1 MLAPQGSCDQGP
13 ARSALRSYSSPWPAG
28 PNQMAVTAE
37 QRTGERGAIHAD
49 VVRTSVLLPAYNEGA
64 ALPHVLTELGEYLDS
79 SYEVLVV
86 DDGST
91 DDTADVVREYPVR
104 LVQHNSNRGK
114 GVAIRTGIAEAQGEN
129 VVIMDA
135 DATYPVPAIKELVD
149 LLDENDL
156 VRGIRESDTDSMPRV
171 NRFGNWLF
179 NKLLAISH
187 GLEGSDQL
195 TGLYAMRRS
204 EAVRL
209 GTEARGFDIETE
221 IGIKAKARGL
231 REATIPI
238 SYLPRVGE
246 KKLSPWKDGL
256 RILGRVIVL
265 LLIYNPTLTFIVP
278 GLVLM
283 AISVTGAI
291 LLSSGPITTSYLG
304 LSIHSFIVA
313 ALGVLAAF
321 QLVIFGVAA
330 ALYGVE
336 AGKQPPRWLR
346 QIITVR
352 FRLGVGALGSLL
364 MLASFAKLIDLT
376 IEWAGNNIFT
386 DTRALVLA
394 TSFLVLGLQMLSAAL
409 FISIF
414 SGRIGRLAER
424 RATEHVSG

>member
-1 MLAPQGSCDQGP
+1 
-13 ARSALRSYSSPWPAG
+13 
-28 PNQMAVTAE
+28 MAVTAS
-37 QRTGERGAIHAD
+37 QRTGDQRTASAD
-49 VVRTSVLLPAYNEGA
+49 GIRTTVLLPAYNEGA
-64 ALPHVLTELGEYLDS
+64 ALPHVLTELGEYLDQ

-91 DDTADVVREYPVR
+91 DDTAEVAERYPVR
-104 LVQHNSNRGK
+104 LVKHKDNRGK

-135 DATYPVPAIKELVD
+135 DATYPVPAIKEMVA
-149 LLDENDL
+149 LLDDHDL
-156 VRGIRESDTDSMPRV
+156 VRGIRESEPESMPIV

-187 GLEGSDQL
+187 GLEGADQL
-195 TGLYAMRRS
+195 TGLYAIRRS

-209 GTEARGFDIETE
+209 ATEARGFDIETE

-231 REATIPI
+231 REAEIPI
-238 SYLPRVGE
+238 SYLPRMGE

-265 LLIYNPTLTFIVP
+265 LLIYNPTLSFIVP
-278 GLVLM
+278 GLTLM
-283 AISVTGAI
+283 AVTITGAV
-291 LLSSGPITTSYLG
+291 LLSNGPVVTSYLG
-304 LSIHSFIVA
+304 LNIHSFIVA

-321 QLVIFGVAA
+321 QLTIFGVAA

-336 AGKQPPRWLR
+336 AGKRPPWWLLR
-346 QIITVR
+346 VISVR
-352 FRLGVGALGSLL
+352 FRLGVAGLGMLL
-364 MLASFAKLIDLT
+364 MVGSIAKLIQLT
-376 IEWAGNNIFT
+376 IQWAGNNIFT
-386 DTRALVLA
+386 DTRALVLS

-414 SGRIGRLAER
+414 SGRISRLAEVETTR
-424 RATEHVSG
+424 R

>member
-1 MLAPQGSCDQGP
+1 MPI
-13 ARSALRSYSSPWPAG
+13 
-28 PNQMAVTAE
+28 TADK
-37 QRTGERGAIHAD
+37 RTGDERAASAD
-49 VVRTSVLLPAYNEGA
+49 GVRTTVVLPAFNEGA
-64 ALPHVLTELGEYLDS
+64 ALPHVLEELGEYLDR

-91 DDTADVVREYPVR
+91 DDTADVAERYPVR
-104 LVQHNSNRGK
+104 LVKHPSNRGK

-135 DATYPVPAIKELVD
+135 DATYPVPAIKDLVD

-156 VRGIRESDTDSMPRV
+156 VRGIRESEPESMPIV

-187 GLEGSDQL
+187 GLEGTDHLS
-195 TGLYAMRRS
+195 GLYALRRS
-204 EAVRL
+204 AAVRL

-246 KKLSPWKDGL
+246 KKLSAWRDGL

-278 GLVLM
+278 GLALM
-283 AISVTGAI
+283 AVSITGAI
-291 LLSSGPITTSYLG
+291 LLSNGPVVTSYLG
-304 LSIHSFIVA
+304 LNIHSFIVA

-321 QLVIFGVAA
+321 QLTIFGVAA

-336 AGKQPPRWLR
+336 AGKRPPGWLLR
-346 QIITVR
+346 VISVR
-352 FRLGVGALGSLL
+352 FRLAVAGLGMLL
-364 MLASFAKLIDLT
+364 MVGSFAKLIQLT
-376 IEWAGNNIFT
+376 VQWAGNNVFT
-386 DTRALVLA
+386 DTRALVLS

-414 SGRIGRLAER
+414 SGRISRLAELDAPPR
-424 RATEHVSG
+424 

>member
-1 MLAPQGSCDQGP
+1 MWVPILPMP
-13 ARSALRSYSSPWPAG
+13 
-28 PNQMAVTAE
+28 MAVTASKRAGDE
-37 QRTGERGAIHAD
+37 GAASAD
-49 VVRTSVLLPAYNEGA
+49 VIRTTVVLPAYNEGA
-64 ALPHVLTELGEYLDS
+64 ALPHVLDELGQYLDQ

-86 DDGST
+86 DDGSN
-91 DDTADVVREYPVR
+91 DDTADVAERYPVR
-104 LVQHNSNRGK
+104 LIKHKTNRGK

-135 DATYPVPAIKELVD
+135 DATYPVPAIKEMVE

-156 VRGIRESDTDSMPRV
+156 VRGIRESEPESMPVV
-171 NRFGNWLF
+171 NRIGNWLF

-187 GLEGSDQL
+187 GLEGADQL
-195 TGLYAMRRS
+195 TGLYAIRRS

-231 REATIPI
+231 REAEIPI

-278 GLVLM
+278 GLTLM
-283 AISVTGAI
+283 ALSITGAI

-304 LSIHSFIVA
+304 LNIHSFIVA

-321 QLVIFGVAA
+321 QLTIFGVAA

-336 AGKQPPRWLR
+336 AGKEPPKWLLR
-346 QIITVR
+346 IVSVR
-352 FRLGVGALGSLL
+352 FRLGFAALGGLL
-364 MLASFAKLIDLT
+364 MVGSFAKLVQLT
-376 IEWAGNNIFT
+376 IQWAGNNVFT
-386 DTRALVLA
+386 DTRALVLS

-414 SGRIGRLAER
+414 SGRISRLAEEGSSNWSR
-424 RATEHVSG
+424 S

>member
-1 MLAPQGSCDQGP
+1 
-13 ARSALRSYSSPWPAG
+13 
-28 PNQMAVTAE
+28 MAVTAS
-37 QRTGERGAIHAD
+37 QRRGDESTASAD
-49 VVRTSVLLPAYNEGA
+49 SVRTTVVLPAYNEGA
-64 ALPHVLTELGEYLDS
+64 ALPHVLDELREYLDE

-91 DDTADVVREYPVR
+91 DDTADVINRYPVR
-104 LVQHNSNRGK
+104 FVQHSSNRGK
-114 GVAIRTGIAEAQGEN
+114 GVAIRSGIAEAQGEN

-135 DATYPVPAIKELVD
+135 DATYPVPAIKDMVD

-156 VRGIRESDTDSMPRV
+156 VRGIRESEPESMPVV
-171 NRFGNWLF
+171 NRFGNWLI
-179 NKLLAISH
+179 NRLLAISH

-195 TGLYAMRRS
+195 TGLYAIRRS
-204 EAVRL
+204 EAIRL

-246 KKLSPWKDGL
+246 KKLSPWRDGL

-278 GLVLM
+278 GLALM
-283 AISVTGAI
+283 ALSITGAI
-291 LLSSGPITTSYLG
+291 LLSSGPVGISYLG
-304 LSIHSFIVA
+304 LNIHSFIVA

-336 AGKQPPRWLR
+336 AGKRPPWWLLR
-346 QIITVR
+346 VISVR
-352 FRLGVGALGSLL
+352 FRLGMASLGMLLMFGSLG
-364 MLASFAKLIDLT
+364 KLIQLT
-376 IEWAGNNIFT
+376 IQWAGNNIFT

-424 RATEHVSG
+424 RATEHVSR

>member
-1 MLAPQGSCDQGP
+1 MP
-13 ARSALRSYSSPWPAG
+13 ATASKTESAARAS
-28 PNQMAVTAE
+28 
-37 QRTGERGAIHAD
+37 AD
-49 VVRTSVLLPAYNEGA
+49 GVRTTVVLPAYNEGA
-64 ALPHVLTELGEYLDS
+64 ALPHVLDELGEYLDG

-91 DDTADVVREYPVR
+91 DDTAAVAERYPVR
-104 LVQHNSNRGK
+104 LIQHPANSGK
-114 GVAIRTGIAEAQGEN
+114 GVAIRTGIAEANGEN
-129 VVIMDA
+129 IVIMDA
-135 DATYPVPAIKELVD
+135 DATYPVPAIKEMVE
-149 LLDENDL
+149 LLDEHDL
-156 VRGIRESDTDSMPRV
+156 VRGVREPGTESMPLV

-187 GLEGSDQL
+187 GLEGSDHL
-195 TGLYAMRRS
+195 SGLYAMRRS

-221 IGIKAKARGL
+221 IGIKARARGL

-265 LLIYNPTLTFIVP
+265 LLIYNPTATFIVP
-278 GLVLM
+278 GLTLLAVTVSGAVLL
-283 AISVTGAI
+283 AI
-291 LLSSGPITTSYLG
+291 LGPVHAFFLG
-304 LSIHSFIVA
+304 LDINSFIVV
-313 ALGVLAAF
+313 ALLILASF

-336 AGKQPPRWLR
+336 AGKPPPGWLLR
-346 QIITVR
+346 VISVR
-352 FRLGVGALGSLL
+352 FRLGMAGLGLLLMVGAL
-364 MLASFAKLIDLT
+364 AKLVQLT
-376 IEWAGNNIFT
+376 IQWAGNNVFT

-394 TSFLVLGLQMLSAAL
+394 TSILVLGLQMLSASL

-414 SGRIGRLAER
+414 SGRISRLAEVLPER
-424 RATEHVSG
+424 S

>member
-1 MLAPQGSCDQGP
+1 MPITADRRTEEPS
-13 ARSALRSYSSPWPAG
+13 RVSADG
-28 PNQMAVTAE
+28 
-37 QRTGERGAIHAD
+37 
-49 VVRTSVLLPAYNEGA
+49 VRTTVVLPAYNEGA
-64 ALPHVLTELGEYLDS
+64 ALPHVLAELGEYLDP

-91 DDTADVVREYPVR
+91 DDTADVAERYPVR
-104 LVQHNSNRGK
+104 LVQHGSNRGK
-114 GVAIRTGIAEAQGEN
+114 GVAIRTGISEAHGDN

-135 DATYPVPAIKELVD
+135 DATYPVPAIKEMVD
-149 LLDENDL
+149 LLEDHDL
-156 VRGIRESDTDSMPRV
+156 VRGIRESEDSMPAV
-171 NRFGNWLF
+171 NRVGNWIF

-187 GLEGSDQL
+187 GLEGTDHLS
-195 TGLYAMRRS
+195 GLYAIRRS
-204 EAVRL
+204 AAVRL

-221 IGIKAKARGL
+221 IGIKARTRGL

-278 GLVLM
+278 GLTLM
-283 AISVTGAI
+283 VVTITGAV
-291 LLSSGPITTSYLG
+291 LLAIIGPVHTFFLG
-304 LSIHSFIVA
+304 LDINSFIVT

-336 AGKQPPRWLR
+336 AGKPPPQWLLR
-346 QIITVR
+346 VISVR
-352 FRLGVGALGSLL
+352 FRLGVAGLGLVLMAGSL
-364 MLASFAKLIDLT
+364 AKLTQLT
-376 IEWAGNNIFT
+376 IQWAGNNIFT
-386 DTRALVLA
+386 DTRALVLS
-394 TSFLVLGLQMLSAAL
+394 TTFLVLGLQMLSAAL

-414 SGRIGRLAER
+414 SGRISRLVEEDNAER
-424 RATEHVSG
+424 SGVA

>member
-1 MLAPQGSCDQGP
+1 MPLTADRRTTEPE
-13 ARSALRSYSSPWPAG
+13 RVSADG
-28 PNQMAVTAE
+28 
-37 QRTGERGAIHAD
+37 
-49 VVRTSVLLPAYNEGA
+49 VRTTVVLPAYNEGA
-64 ALPHVLTELGEYLDS
+64 ALPHVLDELGEYLDR
-79 SYEVLVV
+79 SYEVLVI

-91 DDTADVVREYPVR
+91 DDTADVAGRYPVR
-104 LVQHNSNRGK
+104 LVQHVSNRGK

-135 DATYPVPAIKELVD
+135 DATYPVPAIKEMVE
-149 LLDENDL
+149 LLDDHDL
-156 VRGIRESDTDSMPRV
+156 VRGVRESEPESMPVV
-171 NRFGNWLF
+171 NRVGNWFF
-179 NKLLAISH
+179 NKLLSISH
-187 GLEGSDQL
+187 GLEGTDHL

-204 EAVRL
+204 EAVKL

-231 REATIPI
+231 REAEIPI

-283 AISVTGAI
+283 AITISGAVI
-291 LLSSGPITTSYLG
+291 LSDGPVHTSYLG
-304 LSIHSFIVA
+304 LNIHSFIVA

-336 AGKQPPRWLR
+336 AGKEPPRWLR
-346 QIITVR
+346 RVISVR
-352 FRLGVGALGSLL
+352 FRLTVGLLGLVLMLGSL
-364 MLASFAKLIDLT
+364 AKLIQLT
-376 IEWAGNNIFT
+376 IQWAGNNVFT
-386 DTRALVLA
+386 DTRGLVLT
-394 TSFLVLGLQMLSAAL
+394 TSFLVLGLQVISAVL

-414 SGRIGRLAER
+414 SGRLSRLVEEDA
-424 RATEHVSG
+424 ATKSGAS

>member
-1 MLAPQGSCDQGP
+1 
-13 ARSALRSYSSPWPAG
+13 
-28 PNQMAVTAE
+28 MAVTTT
-37 QRTGERGAIHAD
+37 QRERDESAPAD
-49 VVRTSVLLPAYNEGA
+49 GIVTTVVLPAFNEGA
-64 ALPHVLTELGEYLDS
+64 ALPHVLDELGRYLDET
-79 SYEVLVV
+79 YEVLVV

-91 DDTADVVREYPVR
+91 DDTATVAGRYPVR
-104 LVQHNSNRGK
+104 LLQHPSNRGK
-114 GVAIRTGIAEAQGEN
+114 GVAIRTGIAEAAGEN

-135 DATYPVPAIKELVD
+135 DATYPVPAIKDMVEL
-149 LLDENDL
+149 LEENDL
-156 VRGIRESDTDSMPRV
+156 VRGIRESEPESMPLV

-187 GLEGSDQL
+187 GLEGTDHL
-195 TGLYAMRRS
+195 TGLYAIRRS

-231 REATIPI
+231 RQATVPI

-265 LLIYNPTLTFIVP
+265 LLIYNPTLSFIVP

-283 AISVTGAI
+283 GVTVSGAI
-291 LLSSGPITTSYLG
+291 VLAITGPVKTFFLG
-304 LSIHSFIVA
+304 LDINSFIVV
-313 ALGVLAAF
+313 ALGMLAAF

-336 AGKQPPRWLR
+336 AGKEPPRWLLR
-346 QIITVR
+346 VISVR
-352 FRLGVGALGSLL
+352 FRLGVAGLGMALMVG
-364 MLASFAKLIDLT
+364 SFAKLVQLT
-376 IEWAGNNIFT
+376 VQWAGSNAFS
-386 DTRALVLA
+386 DTRALVLS
-394 TSFLVLGLQMLSAAL
+394 TTFLVLGLQMLSAAL

-414 SGRIGRLAER
+414 SGRISRLAELDVGR
-424 RATEHVSG
+424 R

>member
-1 MLAPQGSCDQGP
+1 
-13 ARSALRSYSSPWPAG
+13 
-28 PNQMAVTAE
+28 MAVTTS
-37 QRTGERGAIHAD
+37 QRTGDEGAASAGH
-49 VVRTSVLLPAYNEGA
+49 VRTTVVLPAYNEGA
-64 ALPHVLTELGEYLDS
+64 ALPHVLDELGEYLDDT
-79 SYEVLVV
+79 YEVLVV
-86 DDGST
+86 DDGSS
-91 DDTADVVREYPVR
+91 DDTAEVAHRYPVR
-104 LVQHNSNRGK
+104 LVQHASNRGK

-135 DATYPVPAIKELVD
+135 DATYPVPAIKDMVELLGD
-149 LLDENDL
+149 HDL
-156 VRGIRESDTDSMPRV
+156 VRGIRESKPESMPLV

-187 GLEGSDQL
+187 GLEGTDHL

-221 IGIKAKARGL
+221 IGIRAKARGL
-231 REATIPI
+231 REAEIPI

-265 LLIYNPTLTFIVP
+265 LVIYNPTLTFIVP
-278 GLVLM
+278 GLLLM

-291 LLSSGPITTSYLG
+291 ALSNGPVHGFFLG
-304 LSIHSFIVA
+304 LDIHSFIVA

-321 QLVIFGVAA
+321 QLAIFGVAA

-336 AGKQPPRWLR
+336 AGKPPPWWLLR
-346 QIITVR
+346 VISVR
-352 FRLGVGALGSLL
+352 FRLAVGVLGLLLMAGSL
-364 MLASFAKLIDLT
+364 AKLIQLT
-376 IEWAGNNIFT
+376 IHWAGDNPFT
-386 DTRALVLA
+386 DTRALVLS
-394 TSFLVLGLQMLSAAL
+394 TSFLVLGLQIISAVL

-414 SGRIGRLAER
+414 SGRISRLAEEGSTNWSR
-424 RATEHVSG
+424 S

>member
-1 MLAPQGSCDQGP
+1 MPI
-13 ARSALRSYSSPWPAG
+13 
-28 PNQMAVTAE
+28 TADRQTE
-37 QRTGERGAIHAD
+37 QPRRANAD
-49 VVRTSVLLPAYNEGA
+49 SVRTSVVLPAFNEGA
-64 ALPHVLTELGEYLDS
+64 ALPHVLDELGEYLDS
-79 SYEVLVV
+79 SYEVLVI

-91 DDTADVVREYPVR
+91 DDTTDVAERYPVR
-104 LVQHNSNRGK
+104 LVRHGSNRGK

-135 DATYPVPAIKELVD
+135 DATYPVPAIKEMVE
-149 LLDENDL
+149 LLEDHDL
-156 VRGIRESDTDSMPRV
+156 VRGVRESEPESMPFV
-171 NRFGNWLF
+171 NRVGNWLF
-179 NKLLAISH
+179 NKLLTISH
-187 GLEGSDQL
+187 GLEGADQL

-204 EAVRL
+204 EAVKL

-231 REATIPI
+231 REAEIPI

-283 AISVTGAI
+283 AITLSGAA
-291 LLSSGPITTSYLG
+291 LLSDGPVHTSYLG
-304 LSIHSFIVA
+304 LNIHSFIVA

-336 AGKQPPRWLR
+336 AGKEPPRWLR
-346 QIITVR
+346 RVISVR
-352 FRLGVGALGSLL
+352 FRLAVGLIGLVLMLGSL
-364 MLASFAKLIDLT
+364 AKLTQLSIQ
-376 IEWAGNNIFT
+376 WAGNNVFT
-386 DTRALVLA
+386 DTRGLVLT
-394 TSFLVLGLQMLSAAL
+394 TSFLVLGLQVISAVL

-414 SGRIGRLAER
+414 SGRLSRMLEEDA
-424 RATEHVSG
+424 ATKSGAS

>member
-1 MLAPQGSCDQGP
+1 MPLTADRETEKRPR
-13 ARSALRSYSSPWPAG
+13 ASADS
-28 PNQMAVTAE
+28 
-37 QRTGERGAIHAD
+37 
-49 VVRTSVLLPAYNEGA
+49 VRTTVVLPAYNEGA
-64 ALPHVLTELGEYLDS
+64 ALPHVLDELGEYLDS

-91 DDTADVVREYPVR
+91 DNTADVAERYPVR
-104 LVQHNSNRGK
+104 LVQHASNRGK
-114 GVAIRTGIAEAQGEN
+114 GVAIRTGITQAQGEN

-135 DATYPVPAIKELVD
+135 DATYPVPAIKEMVE
-149 LLDENDL
+149 LLDDHDL
-156 VRGIRESDTDSMPRV
+156 VRGVRESEPESMPGV
-171 NRFGNWLF
+171 NRVGNWLF

-187 GLEGSDQL
+187 GLEGTDHLS
-195 TGLYAMRRS
+195 GLYAIRRS

-231 REATIPI
+231 REAEIPI

-283 AISVTGAI
+283 AITVTGAI
-291 LLSSGPITTSYLG
+291 VLSDGPVQTSYLG
-304 LSIHSFIVA
+304 LNIHTFIVA

-336 AGKQPPRWLR
+336 AGKDPPRWLR
-346 QIITVR
+346 RVISVR
-352 FRLGVGALGSLL
+352 FRLAVGLLGLVLMLGSL
-364 MLASFAKLIDLT
+364 AKLIQLT
-376 IEWAGNNIFT
+376 IQWAGNNVFT
-386 DTRALVLA
+386 DTRGLVLT
-394 TSFLVLGLQMLSAAL
+394 TSFLVLGLQVISAVL

-414 SGRIGRLAER
+414 SGRLSRMIEEDAAEKR
-424 RATEHVSG
+424 GAG

>member
-1 MLAPQGSCDQGP
+1 
-13 ARSALRSYSSPWPAG
+13 
-28 PNQMAVTAE
+28 MAVTAT
-37 QRTGERGAIHAD
+37 QRRGDESTASAD
-49 VVRTSVLLPAYNEGA
+49 GVRTTVVLPAYNEGA
-64 ALPHVLTELGEYLDS
+64 ALPHVLDELGEYLDG

-91 DDTADVVREYPVR
+91 DDTADVAERYPVR
-104 LVQHNSNRGK
+104 LVKHRENRGK
-114 GVAIRTGIAEAQGEN
+114 GVAIRSGIAEAQGEN

-135 DATYPVPAIKELVD
+135 DATYPVPAIKDMVD

-156 VRGIRESDTDSMPRV
+156 VRGIRESETDSMPAV

-179 NKLLAISH
+179 NRLLAISH

-195 TGLYAMRRS
+195 TGLYAIRRS
-204 EAVRL
+204 EAIRL

-246 KKLSPWKDGL
+246 KKLSPWRDGL

-278 GLVLM
+278 GLALM
-283 AISVTGAI
+283 AVSITGAI
-291 LLSSGPITTSYLG
+291 LLSSGPVGISYLG

-336 AGKQPPRWLR
+336 AGKRPPWWLLR
-346 QIITVR
+346 VISVR
-352 FRLGVGALGSLL
+352 FRLLMASLGVLLMVGSL
-364 MLASFAKLIDLT
+364 AKLVQLT
-376 IEWAGNNIFT
+376 VQWAGNNIFT

-424 RATEHVSG
+424 RAAERTYG

>member
-1 MLAPQGSCDQGP
+1 MPITADRQTEQPRR
-13 ARSALRSYSSPWPAG
+13 ASADG
-28 PNQMAVTAE
+28 
-37 QRTGERGAIHAD
+37 
-49 VVRTSVLLPAYNEGA
+49 VRTSVVLPAFNEGA
-64 ALPHVLTELGEYLDS
+64 ALPHVLDELGEYLDS
-79 SYEVLVV
+79 SYEVLVI

-91 DDTADVVREYPVR
+91 DDTTDVAERYPVR
-104 LVQHNSNRGK
+104 LVRHGSNRGK

-135 DATYPVPAIKELVD
+135 DATYPVPAIKEMVE
-149 LLDENDL
+149 LLDDHDL
-156 VRGIRESDTDSMPRV
+156 VRGVRESEPESMPFV
-171 NRFGNWLF
+171 NRVGNWLF
-179 NKLLAISH
+179 NKLLTISH
-187 GLEGSDQL
+187 GLEGADQL

-204 EAVRL
+204 EAVKL

-231 REATIPI
+231 REAEIPI

-283 AISVTGAI
+283 AITLSGAA
-291 LLSSGPITTSYLG
+291 LLSDGPVHTSYLG
-304 LSIHSFIVA
+304 LNIHSFIVA

-336 AGKQPPRWLR
+336 AGKEPPRWLR
-346 QIITVR
+346 RVISVR
-352 FRLGVGALGSLL
+352 FRLAVGLIGLVLMLGSL
-364 MLASFAKLIDLT
+364 AKLTQLSIQ
-376 IEWAGNNIFT
+376 WAGNNVFT
-386 DTRALVLA
+386 DTRGLVLT
-394 TSFLVLGLQMLSAAL
+394 TSFLVLGLQVISAVL

-414 SGRIGRLAER
+414 SGRLSRMLEEDA
-424 RATEHVSG
+424 ATKSGAS

>member
-1 MLAPQGSCDQGP
+1 
-13 ARSALRSYSSPWPAG
+13 
-28 PNQMAVTAE
+28 MAVTAS
-37 QRTGERGAIHAD
+37 QRAGDEGAAGTGVIRTT
-49 VVRTSVLLPAYNEGA
+49 VVLPAYNEGA
-64 ALPHVLTELGEYLDS
+64 ALPHVLTELGEYLDQ
-79 SYEVLVV
+79 SYEVVVV

-91 DDTADVVREYPVR
+91 DDTAAVAERYPVR
-104 LVQHNSNRGK
+104 LIKHKSNSGK
-114 GVAIRTGIAEAQGEN
+114 GVAIRTGISEARGEN

-135 DATYPVPAIKELVD
+135 DATYPVPAIKEMVD

-156 VRGIRESDTDSMPRV
+156 VRGIRESEPESMPLV

-187 GLEGSDQL
+187 GLEGADQL
-195 TGLYAMRRS
+195 TGLYAIRRS
-204 EAVRL
+204 EAERL

-231 REATIPI
+231 REAEIPI

-265 LLIYNPTLTFIVP
+265 LLIYNPTVTFIVP
-278 GLVLM
+278 GLTLM
-283 AISVTGAI
+283 AVSIAGAI

-304 LSIHSFIVA
+304 LNIHSFIVA

-321 QLVIFGVAA
+321 QLTIFGVAA

-336 AGKQPPRWLR
+336 AGKPPPRWLLR
-346 QIITVR
+346 IISVR
-352 FRLGVGALGSLL
+352 FRLGVAALGALL
-364 MLASFAKLIDLT
+364 MVGSFAKLVQLT
-376 IEWAGNNIFT
+376 IQWAGNNVFT
-386 DTRALVLA
+386 DTRALVLS

-414 SGRIGRLAER
+414 SGRISRLAEEGSAHWSR
-424 RATEHVSG
+424 S

>member
-1 MLAPQGSCDQGP
+1 MPIAADRQQEEPRR
-13 ARSALRSYSSPWPAG
+13 ASADG
-28 PNQMAVTAE
+28 
-37 QRTGERGAIHAD
+37 
-49 VVRTSVLLPAYNEGA
+49 VRTTVVLPAYNEGA
-64 ALPHVLTELGEYLDS
+64 ALPHVLDELGEYLDR

-91 DDTADVVREYPVR
+91 DDTADVAERYPVR
-104 LVQHNSNRGK
+104 LVQHASNRGK
-114 GVAIRTGIAEAQGEN
+114 GVAIRTGITEAQGQN

-135 DATYPVPAIKELVD
+135 DATYPVPAIKEMVE
-149 LLDENDL
+149 LLDDHDL
-156 VRGIRESDTDSMPRV
+156 VRGVRESEPESMPFV
-171 NRFGNWLF
+171 NRMGNWLF

-187 GLEGSDQL
+187 GLEGTDHLS
-195 TGLYAMRRS
+195 GLYAMRRS

-231 REATIPI
+231 REAEIPI

-278 GLVLM
+278 GLILM
-283 AISVTGAI
+283 AITITGAV
-291 LLSSGPITTSYLG
+291 LLSSGPVHTSYLG
-304 LSIHSFIVA
+304 LNIHSFIVA

-336 AGKQPPRWLR
+336 AGKGPPRWLR
-346 QIITVR
+346 WVISVR
-352 FRLGVGALGSLL
+352 FRLGVGLVGLVLMLGSL
-364 MLASFAKLIDLT
+364 AKLIQLT
-376 IEWAGNNIFT
+376 IQWAGNNVFT
-386 DTRALVLA
+386 DTRALVLT
-394 TSFLVLGLQMLSAAL
+394 TSFLVLGLQVISAVL

-414 SGRIGRLAER
+414 SGRLSRMIEEDAAGE
-424 RATEHVSG
+424 SGAS

>member
-1 MLAPQGSCDQGP
+1 MPV
-13 ARSALRSYSSPWPAG
+13 SASTKEDA
-28 PNQMAVTAE
+28 AATTADGI
-37 QRTGERGAIHAD
+37 RTT
-49 VVRTSVLLPAYNEGA
+49 VVLPAYNEGV
-64 ALPHVLTELGEYLDS
+64 ALPHVLDELGEYLDG

-91 DDTADVVREYPVR
+91 DDTAEVAERYPVR
-104 LVQHNSNRGK
+104 LVSHSSNSGK

-135 DATYPVPAIKELVD
+135 DATYPVPAIKELVE
-149 LLDENDL
+149 LLDEHDL
-156 VRGIRESDTDSMPRV
+156 VRGIRESDTESMPLV

-187 GLEGSDQL
+187 GLEGSDHL

-204 EAVRL
+204 EALQL

-221 IGIKAKARGL
+221 IGIKAKARRL
-231 REATIPI
+231 REAEIPI

-278 GLVLM
+278 GLLLM
-283 AISVTGAI
+283 AVSVTGAI
-291 LLSSGPITTSYLG
+291 LLSGGPATPFFLG
-304 LSIHSFIVA
+304 LSQNSFIVA
-313 ALGVLAAF
+313 ALGILAAF
-321 QLVIFGVAA
+321 QLTIFGVAA

-336 AGKQPPRWLR
+336 AGKPPPGWLLR
-346 QIITVR
+346 VISVR
-352 FRLGVGALGSLL
+352 FRLGVAGLGMLLMLGSL
-364 MLASFAKLIDLT
+364 AKLIQLT
-376 IEWAGNNIFT
+376 VQWAGNNPFT
-386 DTRALVLA
+386 ETQALVLS

-414 SGRIGRLAER
+414 SGRIGRLAEEGSTNWSR
-424 RATEHVSG
+424 S

>member
-1 MLAPQGSCDQGP
+1 
-13 ARSALRSYSSPWPAG
+13 
-28 PNQMAVTAE
+28 MAVTASKK
-37 QRTGERGAIHAD
+37 TGEQSAASAD
-49 VVRTSVLLPAYNEGA
+49 GVRTTVVLPAYNEGA
-64 ALPHVLTELGEYLDS
+64 ALPHVLTELGDYLDQT
-79 SYEVLVV
+79 YEVLVV

-91 DDTADVVREYPVR
+91 DDTADVAERFERVR
-104 LVQHNSNRGK
+104 LVQHPSNRGK

-135 DATYPVPAIKELVD
+135 DATYPVPAIKEMVD
-149 LLDENDL
+149 LLDDNDL
-156 VRGIRESDTDSMPRV
+156 VRGIRESEPETMPVV

-179 NKLLAISH
+179 NKLLTISH
-187 GLEGSDQL
+187 GLEGSDHL
-195 TGLYAMRRS
+195 TGLYAIRRS

-231 REATIPI
+231 REAEIPI

-265 LLIYNPTLTFIVP
+265 LLIYNPTATFIVP
-278 GLVLM
+278 GLFLM
-283 AISVTGAI
+283 AVSITGAI
-291 LLSSGPITTSYLG
+291 LLSNGPITTSYLG
-304 LSIHSFIVA
+304 LNIHSFIVA

-321 QLVIFGVAA
+321 QLTIFGVAA

-336 AGKQPPRWLR
+336 AGKRPPWWLLR
-346 QIITVR
+346 VISVR
-352 FRLGVGALGSLL
+352 FRLAFAALGLLL
-364 MLASFAKLIDLT
+364 MVGSFAKLVQLT
-376 IEWAGNNIFT
+376 IHWAGNHIFT

-414 SGRIGRLAER
+414 SGRIARLAEEGSTR
-424 RATEHVSG
+424 WSRS

>member
-1 MLAPQGSCDQGP
+1 
-13 ARSALRSYSSPWPAG
+13 
-28 PNQMAVTAE
+28 MAVTAE

-49 VVRTSVLLPAYNEGA
+49 GVRTSVVLPAYNEGA